1 MPRIV
6 RVIFMAAP
14 HRGSPMAESFI
25 GFIGNSLTHLPPML
39 ERGYSQLARVNPNVV
54 TPGAAAFYK
63 GRFSAVRT
71 LSPKSTALI
80 AVSELPI
87 EVPYHS
93 VIGQLH
99 PGPKERG
106 SDGVVPYWSSPLS
119 GAQSELIVRSG
130 HGIIDNPDAMREVIR
145 ILHLEQRSRQNRTVK
160 NKIPHEDHKS
170 RITNSSMTSICCS
183 GRGRLN

>member
-1 MPRIV
+1 VP
-6 RVIFMAAP
+6 P
-14 HRGSPMAESFI
+14 
-25 GFIGNSLTHLPPML
+25 LP
-39 ERGYSQLARVNPNVV
+39 ERGLSQLARANPNAMR
-54 TPGAAAFYK
+54 PEAAAFFQG

-71 LSPKSTALI
+71 LSPRSTALI

-106 SDGVVPYWSSPLS
+106 SDGVVPYWSSHLP

-130 HGIIDNPDAMREVIR
+130 HGVIDNPDAIREVVR
-145 ILHLEQRSRQNRTVK
+145 ILHLEQRPKQHAPVKHRIANGLAISLARRSCLRQSAQK
-160 NKIPHEDHKS
+160 
-170 RITNSSMTSICCS
+170 
-183 GRGRLN
+183 